1 MNKLLSTTL
10 QHIGPLLCAC
20 MLLAACDNRTVVVP
34 ASDTTSPTIVMVVHY
49 TTSDGKKESVE
60 LRSNSEPKSVKLSP
74 TQPFAASAS
83 ATDEDGGVMGIEV
96 GGFMDVF
103 CGDNEVGTKVD
114 FPPRVSDIGGPGDT
128 VPVHKITVFI
138 YNPMNDCPDGN
149 SVSGGHIWAYA
160 ENYHSLSAETAAFY
174 FSFNP

>member
-1 MNKLLSTTL
+1 MNKLLWPML
-10 QHIGPLLCAC
+10 QHIGCLLCAC

-34 ASDTTSPTIVMVVHY
+34 ASDATSPTIVMSVHY

-60 LRSNSEPKSVKLSP
+60 LRSNNEPKSVKLSP

-96 GGFMDVF
+96 GGFMDVV
-103 CGDNEVGTKVD
+103 CGDNEVGPKD
-114 FPPRVSDIGGPGDT
+114 FPLRISDIGGPGDT
-128 VPVHKITVFI
+128 VPVQKITVFI
-138 YNPMNDCPDGN
+138 YNPMNDCPNGN
-149 SVSGGHIWAYA
+149 SVSDGHIWAYA
-160 ENYHSLSAETAAFY
+160 KNYHSLSTDTAAFY